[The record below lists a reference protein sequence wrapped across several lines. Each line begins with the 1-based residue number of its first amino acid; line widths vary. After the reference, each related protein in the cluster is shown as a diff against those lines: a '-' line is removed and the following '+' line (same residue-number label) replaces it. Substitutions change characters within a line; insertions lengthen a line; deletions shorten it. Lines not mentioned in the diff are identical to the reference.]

1 MIPITNVVITT
12 WKRMWWEP
20 GADMSSQEEEKSLIK
35 AQGPRKE
42 AGKGT
47 GGNQEHY
54 AYVLTV
60 SGHRPR
66 LARVSNVY
74 V

>member
-1 MIPITNVVITT
+1 
-12 WKRMWWEP
+12 
-20 GADMSSQEEEKSLIK
+20 MSSQEEEKSLIK

-60 SGHRPR
+60 SGQRPR

>member
-1 MIPITNVVITT
+1 
-12 WKRMWWEP
+12 
-20 GADMSSQEEEKSLIK
+20 MSSQEEEKSLIK

-42 AGKGT
+42 AGTGT

-60 SGHRPR
+60 SGQRPR